1 MNDLIFTRLLYP
13 YYDVLQSIYETFKSK
28 TSFDETLFWISEA
41 YFSMFYDDSF
51 FMVYF
56 LYFSFTIQYDND
68 NKLYNTI
75 QDSHKKWKNSSLT
88 KSKEDKIP
96 THSHFFKLFSK
107 LYNSKYNKEYNKELI
122 QHENSIEKQKLT
134 VYRGNKPEFTN
145 KVDKDLQ
152 NLLYSLH
159 KLNHSNVWNYIEK
172 YYEKNNSN
180 LNSAFELLL
189 TTLATYISSE
199 DNIQFNKELNVTIY
213 QNIFQYFKDDF
224 IPCHYY
230 LSISKLILLHIL
242 QSTKETNKI
251 DKFSKTKHMN
261 DEYLHFYDYKDEIIK
276 TLNKPNYRLLK
287 ELRKYTLK
295 LDQERDLEDSIGLRC
310 KYYYHWVEY
319 LIKCP
324 LWKKRL
330 LSNNAF
336 IDSSNNTITFPD
348 TDFEERF
355 YEQYNYEPDEQEIGV
370 TNMLLI

>member
-68 NKLYNTI
+68 NKLYNSI
-75 QDSHKKWKNSSLT
+75 QDSHKKWKNSSFT

-107 LYNSKYNKEYNKELI
+107 LYNAKYNKEYNKELI

-134 VYRGNKPEFTN
+134 VYRGNRPEFIK
-145 KVDKDLQ
+145 KVNKDLQ

-199 DNIQFNKELNVTIY
+199 DNIQFNKELNVIIY
-213 QNIFQYFKDDF
+213 QNVFQYFKEDF

-230 LSISKLILLHIL
+230 LSISKLILLYIL

-295 LDQERDLEDSIGLRC
+295 LDQERELEDSIGLRC

-348 TDFEERF
+348 TDFEETF
-355 YEQYNYEPDEQEIGV
+355 YEQYNYEPDEQELGV